1 MLNVYLEG
9 AISQYNRLN
18 QLDKA
23 KAWRIK
29 ASNFFIEN
37 FRDANVF
44 DPSFGFEKNFTYPSR
59 GVVLQNIK
67 YLKESNLALLNL
79 EYLEKSPGTMFE
91 MTYNYLNNKPT
102 IAFGELDNS
111 LEFSPHILECLTMT
125 FPNLDRALEYTY
137 DMYKQ

>member
-9 AISQYNRLN
+9 AISQYNRLGK
-18 QLDKA
+18 LDAA

-37 FRDANVF
+37 FQEVGVF
-44 DPSFGFEKNFTYPSR
+44 DPSQNFEKNFTYPSR
-59 GVVLQNIK
+59 GVVLQNLK

-79 EYLEKSPGTMFE
+79 EYLHKSPGTMFE
-91 MTYNYLNNKPT
+91 MTYNYLNQTPC

-111 LEFSPHILECLTMT
+111 LEFSPHIAECITMCFT
-125 FPNLDRALEYTY
+125 DLDKALEYVY